1 MAANNYVLCLD
12 VGGTTIKAAEYLY
25 SAAGEMILERFAF
38 LDYGR
43 DLEDDASEEADA
55 LHRRMM
61 ADAVKK
67 VILENNF
74 KAKQVNLCLS
84 GKNTYIKFVKLPSMV
99 SDEKKLKQII
109 EFEAASAI
117 PFDLDG
123 VVWDSQIIS
132 KDAEQAEIE
141 AMFVVV
147 KREELEFI
155 TDLIEKLGKE
165 VTLIDVSPTAIYNAA
180 KANSIGTE
188 GCEMILNIG
197 GSCSLLIFA
206 DKGRFFTRLIPIA
219 GNAITHQISKE
230 FGISYADAEEMKRKH
245 GFVALGGAYE
255 EPDSEVATMISKI
268 VRNVMTR
275 LHGEINR
282 SINVYRSQQGG
293 RKPDKIYLSG
303 GGSVM
308 EYTLRF
314 FEDKLHI
321 PAEYFNPFQK
331 IAIGQDV
338 DKEMLAEYA
347 PAFPETTGLA
357 VRNATSCPL
366 DVALVP
372 VSMRRCREFREKSPY
387 FYASTICF
395 LLIVLITFLCFIQQR
410 DITGEKYNIIDKRYR
425 ELKVVG
431 DKVRNAANNFNNEKG
446 AFEAACNIL
455 KERSIWPERL
465 EKIQELLPEGVWLS
479 SFAFGVAANEPK
491 KEERRSRR
499 RRRQQEE
506 MMFEEPSFDEPKA
519 PAEPTVFDTVNFTC
533 HYLKKNDEDI
543 RGKFLA
549 NLEKSGLFQLT
560 KDSAETMVHT
570 VSPGAGAYNIV
581 TFKISAKLKE
591 NVNR

>member
-1 MAANNYVLCLD
+1 MAGQELILCID
-12 VGGTTIKAAEYLY
+12 IGAESIKASEFLCSAENIEL
-25 SAAGEMILERFAF
+25 SRFA
-38 LDYGR
+38 Y
-43 DLEDDASEEADA
+43 LEYINNDEEASALDA
-55 LHRRMM
+55 TVAALKSIISTNKF
-61 ADAVKK
+61 A
-67 VILENNF
+67 
-74 KAKQVNLCLS
+74 AKSVYLSLS
-84 GKNTYIKFVKLPSMV
+84 GQNALIPFIKVPAMTTEP
-99 SDEKKLKQII
+99 EKIRELVT
-109 EFEAASAI
+109 FEAKSRI
-117 PFDLDG
+117 PYALDE
-123 VVWDSQIIS
+123 VVWDYQLIDNPDGADEI
-132 KDAEQAEIE
+132 DA
-141 AMFVVV
+141 MLVSV
-147 KREELEFI
+147 KNEEVIRI
-155 TDLIEKLGKE
+155 TDAVESLGKKVKSVE
-165 VTLIDVSPTAIYNAA
+165 VSPTALYNAVR
-180 KANSIGTE
+180 ANGIGDTQ
-188 GCEMILNIG
+188 CEMILNIG
-197 GSCSLLIFA
+197 GKSSTLVFV
-206 DKGRFFTRLIPIA
+206 DGPRFFVRSIPIA
-219 GNAITHQISKE
+219 GNYITQQIAKE
-230 FGISYADAEEMKRKH
+230 FNIPFAEADEIKRRH
-245 GFVALGGAYE
+245 GFVALGGAYD
-255 EPDSEVATMISKI
+255 EPESDVAATVSKI